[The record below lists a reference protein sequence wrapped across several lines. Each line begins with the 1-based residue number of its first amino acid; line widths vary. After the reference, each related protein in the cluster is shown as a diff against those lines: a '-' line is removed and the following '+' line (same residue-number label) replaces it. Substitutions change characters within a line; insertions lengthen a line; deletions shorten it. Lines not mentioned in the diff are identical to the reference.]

1 MMIFAVMFGV
11 LLVTFAAVM
20 LYLAIKHREI

>member
-11 LLVTFAAVM
+11 ILLTFAGGM